1 MRKNSNNFDSKN
13 SGITKFSDVPSLGV
27 SLNST
32 RVSSDFSYALLVTA
46 AWKLQSLKAT
56 SKPLKA
62 SLIAVKH
69 KNPRG

>member
-1 MRKNSNNFDSKN
+1 MSKNYNILGSKN
-13 SGITKFSDVPSLGV
+13 SEITKISDVPSLGV

-56 SKPLKA
+56 SNPLKA

-69 KNPRG
+69 KCSRG